1 MRVLLVDDDRE
12 LLDLMQFALKRA
24 GLVAV
29 LAYDVAGAL
38 RSFAEQRPDIA
49 VLDVNLG
56 AGSGFELLQ
65 ELRRQSDLPVIML
78 TARAGEDDK
87 IKGLELG
94 ADDYVTKPFSPR
106 ELVARVRAQLRRSGG
121 EVADEKDAPPVIEV
135 GPLRLSV
142 AEHAV
147 TNDGRPI
154 DLTVTEFRLLHAL
167 MQQPGTVVSTAA
179 LLRQVW
185 GYDDPTARDVV
196 RVAVHRLRRKLGDDA
211 AAPHLLHTITGVGV
225 MLRPEA

>member
-1 MRVLLVDDDRE
+1 MTVLLVDDDRE
-12 LLDLMQFALKRA
+12 LLDLMRFALKRA
-24 GLVAV
+24 GIETV

-38 RSFAEQRPDIA
+38 RSLAEARPDVA

-56 AGSGFELLQ
+56 AGNGFDLLQ
-65 ELRRQSDLPVIML
+65 EIRRASDMPVIML
-78 TARAGEDDK
+78 TARASEDDK
-87 IKGLELG
+87 IRGLELG

-106 ELVARVRAQLRRSGG
+106 ELVARVRAQLRRSGSD
-121 EVADEKDAPPVIEV
+121 VADEKGPRPVMEV

-147 TNDGRPI
+147 TKDGAAV
-154 DLTVTEFRLLHAL
+154 DLTVTEFRLLQAL
-167 MQQPGTVVSTAA
+167 MEQAGNVVPTAT

-185 GYDDPTARDVV
+185 GYEDPTARDVV

-211 AAPHLLHTITGVGV
+211 AAPQLLHTVAGIGV
-225 MLRPEA
+225 MLRP